1 MNRELQRHLNTSV
14 ERKRH
19 FIQKG
24 EKMKEF
30 ERKVHEFTL
39 IELLVVIAIIAI
51 LAGMLLPALNK
62 ARDAAIIDTPGFQS
76 FGLFH
81 LTEGQIA
88 EAMREFRPFLG
99 ECKFNDCAH
108 LSEPGCAVVA
118 AAGRGAISAER
129 LSFYQVLIE
138 QHREL
143 HDQHPD
149 WAR

>member
-1 MNRELQRHLNTSV
+1 MFRLD
-14 ERKRH
+14 
-19 FIQKG
+19 
-24 EKMKEF
+24 
-30 ERKVHEFTL
+30 
-39 IELLVVIAIIAI
+39 
-51 LAGMLLPALNK
+51 
-62 ARDAAIIDTPGFQS
+62 RDAAIIDTPGFQS

-81 LTEGQIA
+81 LTEAQIG

-108 LSEPGCAVVA
+108 LSEPGCAIVA
-118 AAGRGAISAER
+118 AAGRGDVSAER

-149 WAR
+149 WSR